1 MNAGENAK
9 VANVD
14 HSLKQL
20 DSKSLRANTIVSP
33 GLKHNK

>member
-20 DSKSLRANTIVSP
+20 DSKRVNTV
-33 GLKHNK
+33 NKSTSQ